1 MPLGGKGIGA
11 FEGIAGVI
19 GNDILERFTVWLDYR
34 NQLAVLQPNP
44 SSGDPFWPD
53 RSGMQISADDE
64 GALIVRLV
72 IPDSPAARVGIRPG
86 DIIETVGGVVA
97 VDDNIERII
106 SLFKGEGGDTVEVE
120 FSRAGEKKSATLD
133 LEPYI

>member
-1 MPLGGKGIGA
+1 M
-11 FEGIAGVI
+11 I
-19 GNDILERFTVWLDYR
+19 GNDILERHTVWLDYR
-34 NQLAVLQPNP
+34 NQLAVLRPN
-44 SSGDPFWPD
+44 SSAGDPFWPD

-86 DIIETVGGVVA
+86 DILETVGSDGA
-97 VDDNIERII
+97 TADNIVRIL
-106 SLFKGEGGDTVEVE
+106 SLLKGVDGDRVEIEFRRGGK
-120 FSRAGEKKSATLD
+120 KKSATLA